1 MSEAASILLI
11 VEDEDDHYDLLERGL
26 SALLPAY
33 RPERAK
39 TIDEARQRIALR
51 APALLITD
59 WKLPDGEGIELIDK
73 DSAGARTYPVI
84 VMTSHGNE
92 AWAVEAMKLGAL
104 DYIVKSPEALSGM
117 ANSVRRVLRE
127 WHHIAARRKAE
138 EEREQLILELRNA
151 LEQVTALRGLL
162 PICAY
167 CKKIR
172 NDDGYWQQI
181 EAYVSEHSLAEFSH
195 GVCPN
200 CARQQYPKYFKDK

>member
-1 MSEAASILLI
+1 MTDDPSLILI
-11 VEDEDDHYDLLERGL
+11 VEDENDHYLLVERALSSLVPPNRLERARSLG
-26 SALLPAY
+26 
-33 RPERAK
+33 
-39 TIDEARQRIALR
+39 EARRQIAK
-51 APALLITD
+51 AVPALVITD
-59 WKLPDGEGIELIDK
+59 WKLPDGEGIELIDR
-73 DSAGARTYPVI
+73 DGAGARSYPVM

-92 AWAVEAMKLGAL
+92 ARAVEAMRLGAL
-104 DYIVKSPEALSGM
+104 DYIVKSGEALSGM
-117 ANSVRRVLRE
+117 AHSVRRALRE
-127 WHHIAARRKAE
+127 WHHIVARRKAE
-138 EEREQLILELRNA
+138 QEREQVIVELRQA

-200 CARQQYPKYFKDK
+200 CAREQYPKYFKDK